1 MNKNFGTRQERED
14 IPVRKAK
21 AEKYDALKN
30 VYLRNYKY
38 SSGAKGYTKKVK

>member
-1 MNKNFGTRQERED
+1 MNKNFDRDKKRED